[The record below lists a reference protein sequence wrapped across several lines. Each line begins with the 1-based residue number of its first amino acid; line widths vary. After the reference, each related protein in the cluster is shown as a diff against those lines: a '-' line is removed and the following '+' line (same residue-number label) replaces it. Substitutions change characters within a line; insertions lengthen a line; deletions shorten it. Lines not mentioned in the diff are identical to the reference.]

1 MSRRSTGTAQIVA
14 NPRRDGIAQPVE
26 QFIFVDA
33 AQIVTG
39 EGPARA
45 RHGAEMNDAGVQTG
59 AAIVIE
65 GERIVA
71 VGLQSRLDRDYPGAT
86 RIDCSHTVITP
97 GLVDSHTHAIFGRAR
112 YEEQEQRAAGAG
124 YMEIAS
130 RGGGIHSS
138 VADLRSRTEDALYDL
153 ALPRLLRLASYG
165 STTIEIKSGYGLSV
179 EDELKSLR
187 VVSRLAAVVPM
198 RLVPTWLGAHEI
210 PLDYRGT
217 SQRRGDYI
225 ALLLNELLP
234 IVATEKLARFADVF
248 CEPGVFTIDE
258 TRTILSAS
266 RNAGLGLKLHA
277 DELKP
282 HGGAELAVELK
293 AVSADHLAAV
303 SATGIGA
310 LAGSATVATLLPGT
324 MMFLGKQNQA
334 PARSLI
340 DAGAAVA
347 LATDFNPGTSPT
359 FNFPLI
365 LTLGVSQLR
374 MTVAEA
380 LIAATV
386 NGAAALGLA
395 GQTGQIAAGYTAD
408 LAIFDADDARE
419 IPYWYGD
426 RRCRSTWARGKPCH
440 A

>member
-1 MSRRSTGTAQIVA
+1 M
-14 NPRRDGIAQPVE
+14 E

-33 AQIVTG
+33 AQIVTC
-39 EGPARA
+39 EGPARS
-45 RHGAEMNDAGVQTG
+45 RRGAEMSDAGVQTD
-59 AAIVIE
+59 AAVVVE

-71 VGLQSRLDRDYPGAT
+71 VGAQPHLERDFPRAT
-86 RIDCSHTVITP
+86 RIDCSHAVITP

-124 YMEIAS
+124 YMEIAA

-138 VADLRSRTEDALYDL
+138 VADLRTRTEDALYDL

-187 VVSRLAAVVPM
+187 VVARLAVAVPM

-258 TRTILSAS
+258 TRAILSAS
-266 RNAGLGLKLHA
+266 RGAGLGLKLHA
-277 DELKP
+277 DELEP
-282 HGGAELAVELK
+282 HGGAELAVELQ

-303 SATGIGA
+303 SAMGIGA
-310 LAGSATVATLLPGT
+310 LAGSGTVATLLPGT
-324 MMFLGKQNQA
+324 MMFLGRHNQA

-365 LTLGVSQLR
+365 LTLGISQLR

-380 LIAATV
+380 LIAATA

-395 GQTGQIAAGYTAD
+395 GETGQIAPGYTAD